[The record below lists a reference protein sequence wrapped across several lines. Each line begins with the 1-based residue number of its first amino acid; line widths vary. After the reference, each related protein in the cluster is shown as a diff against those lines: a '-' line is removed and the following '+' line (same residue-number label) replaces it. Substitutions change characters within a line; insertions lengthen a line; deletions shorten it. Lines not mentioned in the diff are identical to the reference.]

1 MDPIRAALRPT
12 VMRENDADALLRRPD
27 ALASG
32 LTDRLID
39 ARVRTGELERVRPG
53 VWIPAED
60 RLPEVCH
67 RLRVLACPSHTLPV
81 SHQSAA
87 AMHRLGLLHPDFT
100 RVHVTTGTVSGGR
113 IHPTRH
119 IHSGTLADDEIVMV
133 DGVPTTSIERT
144 AVDVACGYDFD
155 AALVVFD
162 SALRAGADREVMAE
176 TIARGRRRGN
186 AVARIALPLAD
197 GGAESVGESWSRA
210 QMITAKLPVARLQ
223 DERRIRGRR
232 IVTDFDWD
240 RRLVGEFDGHVKYGR
255 LLKPGQ
261 SVADVVAD
269 EKAREDL
276 LRWDGS
282 MVVRWMWADLE
293 RRRVEAIVRPWL
305 ARLGVI

>member
-1 MDPIRAALRPT
+1 MTMGPHDDT
-12 VMRENDADALLRRPD
+12 DTFLRRPD

-39 ARVRTGELERVRPG
+39 ARVRSGELERVRPG
-53 VWIPAED
+53 VWLPAED
-60 RLPEVCH
+60 RLPEVAH
-67 RLRVLACPSHTLPV
+67 RLRVLACPSHTLTV

-87 AMHRLGLLHPDFT
+87 AMHRLGLLHPDFA
-100 RVHVTTGTVSGGR
+100 RVHVTTGTASGGR

-119 IHSGTLADDEIVMV
+119 IHSGRLGAGETVVV

-162 SALRAGADREVMAE
+162 SALRMGADREVMADI
-176 TIARGRRRGN
+176 IARGRRRGN
-186 AVARIALPLAD
+186 AAARVALPLAN
-197 GGAESVGESWSRA
+197 GASESVGESWSRA
-210 QMITAKLPVARLQ
+210 QMITARLPVARLQ
-223 DERRIRGRR
+223 DERRVRGRR

-261 SVADVVAD
+261 TIADVIED

-282 MVVRWMWADLE
+282 MVVRWIWADLE
-293 RRRVEAIVRPWL
+293 RRRVAGILRPWL
-305 ARLGVI
+305 VRLGLI

>member
-1 MDPIRAALRPT
+1 MGTND
-12 VMRENDADALLRRPD
+12 DADAVLRRPA

-32 LTDRLID
+32 LTDRLLE
-39 ARVRTGELERVRPG
+39 ARVRAGELERLRPG
-53 VWIPAED
+53 VWVPTAD
-60 RLPEVCH
+60 RLPEASH

-87 AMHRLGLLHPDFT
+87 VMHGLGLLHPDFS
-100 RVHVTTGTVSGGR
+100 RVHVTTGTASGGR
-113 IHPTRH
+113 VHPTRH
-119 IHSGTLADDEIVMV
+119 IHSGLLGPEETVVV

-186 AVARIALPLAD
+186 AAARIALPLAD
-197 GGAESVGESWSRA
+197 GAAESVGESWSRA
-210 QMITAKLPVARLQ
+210 QMITARLPTARLQ
-223 DERRIRGRR
+223 HERRVRGRR

-240 RRLVGEFDGHVKYGR
+240 RQLVGEFDGHVKYGR

-261 SVADVVAD
+261 TVADVVED

-282 MVVRWMWADLE
+282 MVVRWIWADLE
-293 RRRVEAIVRPWL
+293 RRRVASIVQPWL
-305 ARLGVI
+305 GRLGLI